1 MIAWDTKSVPEFCTC
16 GAKLAEDALFCHK
29 CGKPQRDYLP
39 EDDPQP
45 PAITP
50 IVVLPPPIPQLPP
63 IGLSNGL
70 AVRIGIAA
78 CLLATLLFMISVNAG
93 VPQLALLWFLGA
105 GFFSV
110 SLYVQR
116 TGQPLSPISGARLGW
131 IAGLFLFALFTIM
144 LSIGYM
150 LLNDPAMMDA
160 FRERSKSQ
168 QMSEKDLMDSL
179 EMMRR
184 PAGIIAL
191 LVSMFLSLTTLPAI
205 GGAIGA
211 KFFKPRNS

>member
-16 GAKLAEDALFCHK
+16 GAKLPDDALFCHK

-39 EDDPQP
+39 EED
-45 PAITP
+45 TP
-50 IVVLPPPIPQLPP
+50 VLEPLPVATLPPPVPQLPP

-78 CLLATLLFMISVNAG
+78 CALATLLFMISVNLG
-93 VPQLALLWFLGA
+93 VPQLALVWFLGA

-116 TGQPLSPISGARLGW
+116 TGQPLSPLSGARLGW
-131 IAGLFLFALFTIM
+131 ISGLFLFALFTIM

-150 LLNDPAMMDA
+150 LLSDPAVMEA
-160 FRERSKSQ
+160 FKEQSKTRQ
-168 QMSEKDLMDSL
+168 VSEKDLMDSL
-179 EMMRR
+179 DMMRR
-184 PAGIIAL
+184 PAGIVAL
-191 LVSMFLSLTTLPAI
+191 LVSLFLSLTTLPAI

-211 KFFKPRNS
+211 KLFKPRSS